1 MTEEGADLVNTD
13 SKQKSLQQLMK
24 SHPSLPELRKQN
36 ITHFLRL
43 SSNRL
48 LPVLHLTVIAKQ
60 RVIFSLQASLFYFIF
75 SQFHDILVPYF
86 GANISKKKK
95 MLGLRLLLSKRMFT
109 LPALQQQQSQ
119 IRVLKKAGNNS
130 KPRKS
135 GSFKRPPTRALRFQS
150 DSLEKATALLDD
162 SSVKVDRSKPI
173 NDRSKLLKP
182 LEGKL
187 NVAKVNENEDVAL
200 HGLYALQS
208 QELQQ
213 ILTDTLE
220 LIDFSKVLPNV
231 GNPSEFIE
239 IERVKLNPDC
249 SHADTFWTSAILHDF
264 YLTLIEKAEIDEE
277 VHYSEKD
284 LQKFLSK
291 LISVNKFLQEN
302 DGKFRTAI
310 IRKVNYKRVPKV
322 VFHIDK
328 QLLALIQE
336 LKYYLENDGE

>member
-1 MTEEGADLVNTD
+1 
-13 SKQKSLQQLMK
+13 MK
-24 SHPSLPELRKQN
+24 SHPSLPELRKPN

-43 SSNRL
+43 STNRL
-48 LPVLHLTVIAKQ
+48 LPVLHLTVIVKQ
-60 RVIFSLQASLFYFIF
+60 RVTFSLQASFIF
-75 SQFHDILVPYF
+75 FTVFQGGFVQYF
-86 GANISKKKK
+86 GTNIFEKKREEK
-95 MLGLRLLLSKRMFT
+95 MLGLRLLLSKRMFP
-109 LPALQQQQSQ
+109 LPALQQQRCQ

-150 DSLEKATALLDD
+150 DSLEKATSLLDD
-162 SSVKVDRSKPI
+162 SYVKVDRSKPI
-173 NDRSKLLKP
+173 NDRSKLSKP

-187 NVAKVNENEDVAL
+187 NVTKVNENEDVTL
-200 HGLYALQS
+200 HGLHELQS

-231 GNPSEFIE
+231 ENPSEFIE

-277 VHYSEKD
+277 VHYSEED

-336 LKYYLENDGE
+336 LKYYLGNDGE